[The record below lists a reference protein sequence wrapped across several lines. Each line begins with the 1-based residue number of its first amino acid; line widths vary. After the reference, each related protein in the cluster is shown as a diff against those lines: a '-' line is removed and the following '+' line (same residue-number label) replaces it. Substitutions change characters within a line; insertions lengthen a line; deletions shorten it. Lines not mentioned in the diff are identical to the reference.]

1 MRTVMLYT
9 APESLKLL
17 KRYIGDIVESNQ
29 VHSLEGMREKERA
42 KNRFISH
49 GASSN
54 WIVS

>member
-1 MRTVMLYT
+1 MLYT